1 MREYRFAGIEPC
13 EQGDHGWFVL
23 AAVRGKGEVRIPLSA
38 SDARELIPADPRLRT
53 PAELLAEG
61 LRNTLRLFGEEPEAV
76 RIEVRRE
83 GDRQVIGAGLCCAGG
98 AELPIACTAALL
110 IGLRWRLRFH
120 VQERRRSSRPPTP
133 RRGPIR
139 SPPSG
144 PRSRASTSRDSG
156 RSTGPIRTCRNSRSN
171 RPGAERRRQPSSCT
185 CSAR

>member
-23 AAVRGKGEVRIPLSA
+23 AAVQGKGEVRIPLSA

-120 VQERRRSSRPPTP
+120 VQGAPPVKQAADVEAGADPLAAFRPA
-133 RRGPIR
+133 I
-139 SPPSG
+139 S
-144 PRSRASTSRDSG
+144 DIDL
-156 RSTGPIRTCRNSRSN
+156 TGFRPFN
-171 RPGAERRRQPSSCT
+171 RPDPDLPELSQQ
-185 CSAR
+185 